1 MGAAEP
7 ALKPASARHPLVE
20 RALAPDAPEA
30 LRLGAARG
38 SLPIPLHDRLHAQVV
53 LLGDRSGAVAN
64 AALESLTKVAA
75 ETALPVLR
83 EPGCEPQLLDYFA
96 RFGRFHGEDLALLIA
111 HPAIGD
117 ATLEALAAE
126 PDAEALSLLVT
137 NEVRIINNPRL
148 FQALRA
154 NTALPADGRRRLM
167 ELERDFIGKDP
178 IRLSAVVTEA
188 PAAAPV
194 AGTAAEPAPVEDA
207 PAAVDGLEEPLPAV
221 DPAQEELAEEA
232 LRQSDAFQRIMKLN
246 VAERQ
251 VLAMRGNAEE
261 RGILIRDTAR
271 MVSQAVLKNP
281 RLSDSEIARFAAM
294 RNVHEDILRAIATN
308 RDWTK
313 TYSVVVSLTR
323 NPKAPPGM
331 TIQFLGRLGTRDL
344 KIAAGDKNIPE
355 VLRRHARELFLAR
368 TQPPKK
374 AFKKAH

>member
-1 MGAAEP
+1 MGGAEP
-7 ALKPASARHPLVE
+7 ALKPATARHPLVE
-20 RALAPDAPEA
+20 HALAPDAPES

-38 SLPIPLHDRLHAQVV
+38 SLPIPLHDRLHVQVV
-53 LLGDRSGAVAN
+53 LLGDRSGPVAN
-64 AALESLTKVAA
+64 AALESLTKMAA
-75 ETALPVLR
+75 ETVLPVLR

-117 ATLEALAAE
+117 ATLEALAAGD
-126 PDAEALSLLVT
+126 DAEALALLVT

-154 NTALPADGRRRLM
+154 NTALPADARRRLM

-178 IRLSAVVTEA
+178 IRLRAVVTEA
-188 PAAAPV
+188 PAAGAADAP
-194 AGTAAEPAPVEDA
+194 APLEGSLPAADALDEPAPV
-207 PAAVDGLEEPLPAV
+207 V

-251 VLAMRGNAEE
+251 VLAMKGSAEE
-261 RGILIRDTAR
+261 RSILIRDTAR
-271 MVSQAVLKNP
+271 MVSQTVLKNP
-281 RLSDSEIARFAAM
+281 RLSDSEISRFAAM

-313 TYSVVVSLTR
+313 TYSVVVSLIR

-368 TQPPKK
+368 TQPPKR